1 MRTNMK
7 SIGKNVAMMLPTME
21 SWSMVGSKGIVVV
34 LPIDIMKWR
43 KDKEYVRYKDMFL
56 PKGNKIVWEKVVIPN
71 SGFTISLFPDYEE
84 PHYHYYSKSYSNVHL
99 VKLEHPELAKYPFT
113 IATYMESKNLVSLM
127 AKSRNILEGELSG
140 KFCCIHVNGTSG
152 TRHTVFDIEDPSDK
166 KMEEGKGIG
175 KIISEG
181 KGTTK
186 WKVGYQYVTK
196 TEKTFIYLG
205 DIKGGWLKPAYGSG
219 FGDFLPTGFSCAVN
233 KTSETL
239 ALILDTT
246 GLEQDEK
253 DLLKGAKNG
262 WISVFITSYLS
273 YFILNGYGVY
283 RNKLRTMRRSTHSAI
298 EVEKIFEDDKKDM
311 KTLITDF
318 YTTRYPKV
326 TGYELLIK
334 YDSLKEEDK
343 KKLDKEMK
351 DKIESYVNSKRR
363 RGGYYGTSTPQM
375 DLSTAQDPEKLLTYI
390 KNNKPSYRYYGSDVY
405 NVLEYIGEDKFK
417 ELAKTCTFS

>member
-1 MRTNMK
+1 MK
-7 SIGKNVAMMLPTME
+7 SIGKEVAMMLPTIE

-34 LPIDIMKWR
+34 LPIDTLKWK
-43 KDKEYVRYKDMFL
+43 KDKEYVRYKDIFL
-56 PKGNKIVWEKVVIPN
+56 PKDNKIVWEKVVIPN
-71 SGFTISLFPDYEE
+71 SGFTISLFPDYEG
-84 PHYHYYSKSYSNVHL
+84 PYYHYYVKSYSGVHL
-99 VKLEHPELAKYPFT
+99 VKLEHPELAKYPFS

-140 KFCCIHVNGTSG
+140 KFCCIHVSGTSG
-152 TRHTVFDIEDPSDK
+152 IWHTVFDIEDPSDK
-166 KMEEGKGIG
+166 KMEEEKGIG

-205 DIKGGWLKPAYGSG
+205 DIKGGWLRPAFGSG
-219 FGDFLPTGFSCAVN
+219 FGDSLPTGFSCVVN

-239 ALILDTT
+239 ALILDITN
-246 GLEQDEK
+246 LWQDEK

-262 WISVFITSYLS
+262 WISVFIISYLS
-273 YFILNGYGVY
+273 YLVLNGYETY
-283 RNKLRTMRRSTHSAI
+283 RNKLKTIRRSTHSAI
-298 EVEKIFEDDKKDM
+298 EVEKIFEDDEKDM

-326 TGYELLIK
+326 TGHELLVK
-334 YDSLKEEDK
+334 YDDLKEEDK
-343 KKLDKEMK
+343 KKLDEEMK
-351 DKIESYVNSKRR
+351 DKIELYVRSKRGK
-363 RGGYYGTSTPQM
+363 GGYYGSSTPQM

-390 KNNKPSYRYYGSDVY
+390 KNNKPSYRYYRSDVY
-405 NVLEYIGEDKFK
+405 NVLDYIGEDKFK
-417 ELAKTCTFS
+417 ELAKTCSFS

>member
-1 MRTNMK
+1 MK
-7 SIGKNVAMMLPTME
+7 SIGKNVAMMLPTLE
-21 SWSMVGSKGIVVV
+21 SWSMIGTKQIVVV
-34 LPIDIMKWR
+34 LPVDVLKWK
-43 KDKEYVRYKDMFL
+43 KDREYVRYRELFL

-84 PHYHYYSKSYSNVHL
+84 PYYHYYAKSYCDVHL

-113 IATYMESKNLVSLM
+113 IATYMESRNLISLM

-140 KFCCIHVNGTSG
+140 KFCCIYVSGTSG
-152 TRHTVFDIEDPSDK
+152 IWHTVFDIEDPSDK
-166 KMEEGKGIG
+166 KMEEEKEIG

-205 DIKGGWLKPAYGSG
+205 DINGGWLKPAYGSG
-219 FGDFLPTGFSCAVN
+219 FGDSLPTGFSCAVN

-246 GLEQDEK
+246 SLEQDEK
-253 DLLKGAKNG
+253 DILKGAKNG
-262 WISVFITSYLS
+262 WTSVFITSYLS
-273 YFILNGYGVY
+273 YLVLNGCEVW
-283 RNKLRTMRRSTHSAI
+283 RNHLRTMRRSTHSAI
-298 EVEKIFEDDKKDM
+298 EVEKIFEDDEKDI

-326 TGYELLIK
+326 TGHELLVK

-351 DKIESYVNSKRR
+351 DKIKSYVESKRGR
-363 RGGYYGTSTPQM
+363 RYYGSSTSQM

-390 KNNKPSYRYYGSDVY
+390 KNNKPSYRYYGGDVY
-405 NVLEYIGEDKFK
+405 TVLDYIGEDKFK

>member
-7 SIGKNVAMMLPTME
+7 SIGKDVAMMLPTME

-34 LPIDIMKWR
+34 LPIDTLKWR

-84 PHYHYYSKSYSNVHL
+84 PYYHHYSKSYNNVHL

-113 IATYMESKNLVSLM
+113 IATYMESRNLVSLM

-140 KFCCIHVNGTSG
+140 KFCCIHVSG
-152 TRHTVFDIEDPSDK
+152 ISGIWHTIFDIEDPSDK
-166 KMEEGKGIG
+166 KMEERKRIG
-175 KIISEG
+175 KIISGG

-186 WKVGYQYVTK
+186 WKEGYQYVTK
-196 TEKTFIYLG
+196 TEKTFIYFG
-205 DIKGGWLKPAYGSG
+205 DIKGGWLRPALGSG
-219 FGDFLPTGFSCAVN
+219 FGEYLPTGFSCAVD

-239 ALILDTT
+239 ALVLDTT

-253 DLLKGAKNG
+253 DLLEGAKSG
-262 WISVFITSYLS
+262 WISVFIISYLS
-273 YFILNGYGVY
+273 YLVLNGYGVY
-283 RNKLRTMRRSTHSAI
+283 GNKLRTIRRSTHSAI
-298 EVEKIFEDDKKDM
+298 EVEKIFEDDGKDM
-311 KTLITDF
+311 KTLITNF

-326 TGYELLIK
+326 TGHELLIK
-334 YDSLKEEDK
+334 YDDLKEEDK

-351 DKIESYVNSKRR
+351 DKIESYVKSRR
-363 RGGYYGTSTPQM
+363 GYYGSSTPQM

-390 KNNKPSYRYYGSDVY
+390 KNNNPSYRYCRSDVY
-405 NVLEYIGEDKFK
+405 NVLNYIGEDKFK
-417 ELAKTCTFS
+417 ELAKTCSFS

>member
-1 MRTNMK
+1 
-7 SIGKNVAMMLPTME
+7 MMLPTLE
-21 SWSMVGSKGIVVV
+21 SWSMIGTKQIIVV
-34 LPIDIMKWR
+34 LPVDALKWR
-43 KDKEYVRYKDMFL
+43 KDKEYNRYRDLFL
-56 PKGNKIVWEKVVIPN
+56 PKGNKIAWEKVVIPN
-71 SGFTISLFPDYEE
+71 SGFTLSLFPDYEE
-84 PHYHYYSKSYSNVHL
+84 PYFHYCAKSYYDVHL
-99 VKLEHPELAKYPFT
+99 VKLEHPSLSKYPFQ
-113 IATYMESKNLVSLM
+113 IATYVKGRNLISMM

-140 KFCCIHVNGTSG
+140 KFCCIHVSGTSG
-152 TRHTVFDIEDPSDK
+152 IWHTVFDIEDPSDK
-166 KMEEGKGIG
+166 KMEEEKGIG

-196 TEKTFIYLG
+196 NERTFIYLG
-205 DIKGGWLKPAYGSG
+205 DITGGWLKPAYGSG
-219 FGDFLPTGFSCAVN
+219 FGDSLPTGFSCTVN

-246 GLEQDEK
+246 NLQQDEK

-273 YFILNGYGVY
+273 YLVLNGYGVY
-283 RNKLRTMRRSTHSAI
+283 RNNLRTIRRSTHSAI
-298 EVEKIFEDDKKDM
+298 EVEKIFEDDEKDM

-326 TGYELLIK
+326 IGHELLVK
-334 YDSLKEEDK
+334 YDCLKEEDK

-351 DKIESYVNSKRR
+351 DKIEFYVKSKRGR
-363 RGGYYGTSTPQM
+363 SYGSSTPQM
-375 DLSTAQDPEKLLTYI
+375 DLSTAQNPEKLLTYI

-405 NVLEYIGEDKFK
+405 NVLDYIGEDKFK
-417 ELAKTCTFS
+417 ELAGTCTFS

>member
-1 MRTNMK
+1 MKTIMK
-7 SIGKNVAMMLPTME
+7 SIGKEVAMMLPTME

-34 LPIDIMKWR
+34 LPIDTLKWR
-43 KDKEYVRYKDMFL
+43 KDKEYNRYRELFL
-56 PKGNKIVWEKVVIPN
+56 PKGNKVEWEKVVIPN

-84 PHYHYYSKSYSNVHL
+84 PYYHYYAKSYSDVHL

-113 IATYMESKNLVSLM
+113 IATYMESRNLISLM

-140 KFCCIHVNGTSG
+140 KFCCIHVSG
-152 TRHTVFDIEDPSDK
+152 ISGICHTVFDIEDPSDK

-219 FGDFLPTGFSCAVN
+219 FGDSLPTGFSCAVN

-239 ALILDTT
+239 ALILNTT
-246 GLEQDEK
+246 NLGQDEK
-253 DLLKGAKNG
+253 DLLNGAKNG
-262 WISVFITSYLS
+262 WISVFIISYLS
-273 YFILNGYGVY
+273 YLALNGYGVY
-283 RNKLRTMRRSTHSAI
+283 RDKLRTIRRSTHSAI
-298 EVEKIFEDDKKDM
+298 EIEKIFEDDKKDM

-326 TGYELLIK
+326 TGHELLVK
-334 YDSLKEEDK
+334 YDDLKEEDK

-351 DKIESYVNSKRR
+351 GKIESYVKNKRGR
-363 RGGYYGTSTPQM
+363 SYISTPQM

-405 NVLEYIGEDKFK
+405 NILDYIGEDKFK